1 MRNKLTE
8 GLETQTQNFRSLI
21 TEYCRLES
29 VAAQSY
35 IKLIKTATGV
45 PVKWIGVSPER
56 EATIRR

>member
-1 MRNKLTE
+1 MNEKLNKE
-8 GLETQTQNFRSLI
+8 LESQVQNFRNLI
-21 TEYCRLES
+21 TEYCCLES

-45 PVKWIGVSPER
+45 PVKWIGVGSER